1 MHFFRDAAIV
11 VIVACAISLPVGA
24 QVSASDAPGTLTSR
38 RGRYNVNGTV
48 RDAAGNRPIESARV
62 ELYTLTAGAIATSFT
77 NSNGGFGFNDVP
89 PGAYYLVVQAAGYD
103 ALREEL
109 NFGTRAPVGIQL
121 ALHPVGELDRV
132 PLGDTVST
140 RELSIP
146 RRAREAMDRGMSLLH
161 GKSDYRGSLSHFQ
174 RAIREYP
181 PYYEAYAQMGVAYMN
196 LGETAQSEQML
207 RTSMEMSE
215 RQYADAF
222 AFLAAMYS
230 AQKRYAEAEPVAR
243 EAVTLDPRSWQAH
256 HELAHAL
263 HGLDLGTAAE
273 ASALEA
279 IRLDSGNPQTL
290 LLLANIHLRMRNYTA
305 LLKDLDLYLA
315 LAPEGRDAAQARQM
329 REQVLERMANIQPR
343 PAAEPAPAR

>member
-1 MHFFRDAAIV
+1 MRFFRGAAV
-11 VIVACAISLPVGA
+11 VVMVACAFPLPVGA
-24 QVSASDAPGTLTSR
+24 QVSASGAPGTLTAR
-38 RGRYNVNGTV
+38 RGRYNVSGTV

-62 ELYTLTAGAIATSFT
+62 ELYALTAGAVATSFT
-77 NSNGGFGFNDVP
+77 NSNGGFGFDDVP
-89 PGAYYLVVQAAGYD
+89 PGAYYLVVEAAGYD

-109 NFGTRAPVGIQL
+109 NFGSRPPVGIEL
-121 ALHPVGELDRV
+121 ALHPVGELDRL
-132 PLGDTVST
+132 PAGDTIST

-181 PYYEAYAQMGVAYMN
+181 QYYEAYAQMGVAYMH
-196 LGETAQSEQML
+196 LGDAAQSEQML
-207 RTSMEMSE
+207 RTSIEMSE

-222 AFLAAMYS
+222 ALLAAMYS

-256 HELAHAL
+256 YELACAL
-263 HGLDLGTAAE
+263 HGMDLGTAAE

-279 IRLDSGNPQTL
+279 IRADPGNLKSL
-290 LLLANIHLRMRNYTA
+290 LLLANIHLRMRNYAA
-305 LLKDLDLYLA
+305 LLKDLDQYLQ

-343 PAAEPAPAR
+343 STPAPTP